1 MPSASSERREGSLRR
16 RPPLRVV
23 VAGQALAEAVGLG
36 AGDGQMGHCGSASS
50 LVRARH
56 GDGMYGNS
64 SPFLCYSCVAVM
76 WVSEVIFVDTFCTHK
91 HTHTM

>member
-36 AGDGQMGHCGSASS
+36 AGEETVHCRVASA
-50 LVRARH
+50 LVRALR
-56 GDGMYGNS
+56 GEKEYGS
-64 SPFLCYSCVAVM
+64 GSPSLVLFVCGSVM
-76 WVSEVIFVDTFCTHK
+76 GIGGYIYK
-91 HTHTM
+91 